1 MEQLSNN
8 QRVFV
13 VETYFRTNSFKR
25 AREEFSLRFPD
36 RRAPSKSTIQRNVEK
51 YRTHATSLNRNT
63 GNSGA
68 PTTVRTPETIDA
80 VRQLLQENPRTCAR
94 GNGLVSK
101 STFNR
106 ITKIDLRFHPYQM
119 KIRHELMENDLQR
132 RLAFCEWFSQRCTHR
147 RFLPNLMISDECSFA
162 MNGVVNTRN
171 VRVYAPRGHPPEF
184 YYERNNSRQ
193 TVLVWGGPC
202 GNGLLFGPFFIDG
215 SLKYH
220 SLLMVNWPKI
230 PCFVGGRGFSRT
242 YETFC

>member
-8 QRVFV
+8 QRLSV
-13 VETYFRTNSFKR
+13 VETYFRTNSFKLV
-25 AREEFSLRFPD
+25 REEFSLRFPD

-51 YRTHATSLNRNT
+51 YRTHATSLNRNM

-68 PTTVRTPETIDA
+68 PTMVRTPETIDA
-80 VRQLLQENPRTCAR
+80 VRQLLQENPHTCAR

-119 KIRHELMENDLQR
+119 KIRHELMENDFQQ
-132 RLAFCEWFSQRCTHR
+132 RLAFCEWFPQRCTHR

-171 VRVYAPRGHPPEF
+171 VRVYAPQGHPPGF
-184 YYERNNSRQ
+184 YYEQNNS
-193 TVLVWGGPC
+193 
-202 GNGLLFGPFFIDG
+202 
-215 SLKYH
+215 
-220 SLLMVNWPKI
+220 
-230 PCFVGGRGFSRT
+230 
-242 YETFC
+242 